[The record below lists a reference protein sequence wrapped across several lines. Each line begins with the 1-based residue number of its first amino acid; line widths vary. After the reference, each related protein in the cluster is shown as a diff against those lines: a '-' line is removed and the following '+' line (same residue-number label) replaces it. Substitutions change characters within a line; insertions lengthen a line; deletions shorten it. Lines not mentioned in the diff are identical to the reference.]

1 MKSLFG
7 QDNCTS
13 QNKNW
18 AFFTFL
24 VQIINSQVIRATKIT
39 IKYFE
44 PGHTFMSADNFHH
57 QVENQLQKAK
67 KVYDFSDFIDCVQL
81 ANSGKV
87 NVKPMEISDFYKY
100 KDHSSQYKLKKCE
113 ERTYLKDIVCVEVQ
127 RNSMKLFARTKHD
140 DNNMIEIDFLKTKL
154 IKRSAIPEPERNQIA
169 RGITQERKT
178 GILRKLGDIIT
189 HNRLYFGITY
199 MLTTSL

>member
-1 MKSLFG
+1 
-7 QDNCTS
+7 
-13 QNKNW
+13 
-18 AFFTFL
+18 
-24 VQIINSQVIRATKIT
+24 
-39 IKYFE
+39 
-44 PGHTFMSADNFHH
+44 MSADNFHH
-57 QVENQLQKAK
+57 QVENQLKKAQ

-113 ERTYLKDIVCVEVQ
+113 KRTYLKDIVCIEVQ
-127 RNSMKLFARTKHD
+127 RNSMKLFAKTTYD

-154 IKRSAIPEPERNQIA
+154 VKESTIIPEPERNQKA

-178 GILRKLGDIIT
+178 GILRKLSNIIP
-189 HNRLYFGITY
+189 HNRLLFWENLPVNEESVD
-199 MLTTSL
+199 LTENREPQE